1 MMSSFCVLRL
11 YLPLAGA
18 LLLGGCFGIL
28 NTQPSSGHAVED
40 PRIVREKLMQLVW
53 AGQPYEDL
61 IAEYGPPRNTMP
73 IASRRVSIVMYEGLD
88 PVSKCIDT
96 FTVVKHHGIQV
107 IQAYFCR

>member
-1 MMSSFCVLRL
+1 MTSRFCAWRL
-11 YLPLAGA
+11 HLPLAGA